1 MRMALEF
8 WIPRVSCVYTH
19 PGYPGYRVYPGC
31 YRFPAEVVTSM
42 VSQLVVSLDR
52 LRCNF
57 DRLA

>member
-1 MRMALEF
+1 MRMALSFGYLEC
-8 WIPRVSCVYTH
+8 PVYTH